1 MANIL
6 TAAEAASAIR
16 VDASDADLLALLP
29 LVDAFVNRATGRDWT
44 QDGTINALAKN
55 AARMLIVQWYDNPAQ
70 MGDGNALAFGLKNTL
85 MQLESEALKYR
96 KYEFEG
102 VNGGGLIVLEGAR
115 EGDDVVKLVG
125 VYGASGTQTDKFE
138 SEISEEGQIL
148 QTSTADLSEK
158 HYVVILKSP
167 ADDVTA

>member
-1 MANIL
+1 MTNIL

-16 VDASDADLLALLP
+16 TDATDADLLALLP

-44 QDGTINALAKN
+44 QDGTINPLAKN

-102 VNGGGLIVLEGAR
+102 VNGGGGILIDGAR
-115 EGDDVVKLVG
+115 VGDDVVKLVG
-125 VYGASGTQTDKFE
+125 VYGASGSQTASFE
-138 SEISEEGQIL
+138 SEISEENQL
-148 QTSTADLSEK
+148 QQTSSADLSENR
-158 HYVVILKSP
+158 YVVILKSP
-167 ADDVTA
+167 ADDITA